1 MVILISDKNKVVKNE
16 GIRASKV
23 LLINAE
29 GEKVGQVSKQEALK
43 SARESGLDLVLVAP
57 NAKPPVVK
65 VMDYGKYVYEKEKKE
80 KEAKKNQ
87 KKQVLKEMKF
97 RLRIDDHD
105 FDTKVNKIRDFLLEG
120 NKVRAVIMFLGRDIM
135 FKDRG
140 KELIDR
146 IVEETKD
153 IANVGRKAKMQGR
166 DMDIF
171 LEPDPEKIRQY
182 NKNKES

>member
-1 MVILISDKNKVVKNE
+1 
-16 GIRASKV
+16 
-23 LLINAE
+23 
-29 GEKVGQVSKQEALK
+29 
-43 SARESGLDLVLVAP
+43 
-57 NAKPPVVK
+57 
-65 VMDYGKYVYEKEKKE
+65 MDYGKYVYEKEKRE

-105 FDTKVNKIRDFLLEG
+105 FNTKVNKIRDFLLDG

-146 IVEETKD
+146 IVEDTKD
-153 IANVGRKAKMQGR
+153 IANVGRKVKMQGR

-171 LEPDPEKIRQY
+171 LEPDPKKIKEY
-182 NKNKES
+182 KKNKDS

>member
-1 MVILISDKNKVVKNE
+1 MKNE
-16 GIRASKV
+16 GIKASKV

-57 NAKPPVVK
+57 NAKPPVAK
-65 VMDYGKYVYEKEKKE
+65 VMDYGKYIYEKEKKE

-105 FDTKVNKIRDFLLEG
+105 FETKVNKIRDFLLDG
-120 NKVRAVIMFLGRDIM
+120 NKVRAVVMFLGRDIM
-135 FKDRG
+135 FKDSG
-140 KELIDR
+140 KELIDK
-146 IVEETKD
+146 IVEKTKD
-153 IANVGRKAKMQGR
+153 LANVGRKVKMQGR

-171 LEPDPEKIRQY
+171 LDPDPKKIKEY
-182 NKNKES
+182 KKNKDS